1 MNGKIVID
9 ENLIKLKGKNYDV
22 TQLSPEEYESL
33 LKYTPGI
40 INAINGIGELGLKS
54 QEKAYSTIEKA
65 IDIFSDQLKNPNLS
79 EEARDKLNDRIERMV
94 EKSYQKDSEY
104 KKWTI
109 AVVGTVVGAVA
120 LSKSPEMRKTAVK
133 LLTKI
138 K

>member
-1 MNGKIVID
+1 MNEKAEID
-9 ENLIKLKGKNYDV
+9 KSLLKLKEINYDLN
-22 TQLSPEEYESL
+22 QLNAEEYESL

-40 INAINGIGELGLKS
+40 INALSGMGELGLKS
-54 QEKAYSTIEKA
+54 QEKAYNTIEKA
-65 IDIFSDQLKNPNLS
+65 IDIFSDQLKQTNLS